1 LPTGILFYALFLLYQ
16 IRQLRVSLDAL
27 DFIGDNLLN
36 LVLDEVVVGINL
48 LLHGVVAILV
58 GEIDNL
64 RYLNVAGSLLE
75 NINDRYK

>member
-1 LPTGILFYALFLLYQ
+1 LPTGILFYALFVHYQ

-48 LLHGVVAILV
+48 LLHGVVGILV

>member
-1 LPTGILFYALFLLYQ
+1 MPTGILFYALFLLYQ